1 MSDFATLLLAADS
14 RGLKAGE
21 RDLDS
26 IAATAEKT
34 ERRVNK
40 ATDGVSKG
48 LNDIGKAST
57 FANGQMRATSMQLSQ
72 VAQQA
77 SATGD
82 WLQAVAIQLPDL
94 ALGLGPIGI
103 LAGAAAGALLPLAAN
118 FLTASGNAEELEDAM
133 SSLKKATDSYA
144 DAVANSL
151 MPAED
156 LIRKFGGQAESAG
169 RVYDAM
175 RKIAE
180 LDFTRS
186 INNARSAMETTLQS
200 LTESVQTFDKLSSMP
215 RMATDG
221 FDAFAVEVQRLAHE
235 FGLTTEQAQRIVKA
249 MEDLSNAQGPV
260 QIAEAAADLGQELT
274 NAVAAGAK
282 LSPELENVQ
291 KDAYQASLDASK
303 FASLTQAAVGPAHNL
318 AEAVSGVAD
327 QYARAAAIAA
337 TLTAKYPSQGSYD
350 GLVRTGD
357 GPIQGSS
364 DPDLPMNGP
373 VPGSRGTPE
382 LSGFPW
388 ENFNKRDRSS
398 DRAAKA
404 YERERQSV
412 ADLIKELEEELSLV
426 GQSET
431 AKRSA
436 AAIRQAGATATDQEK
451 EAIASLITQIDA
463 EQEARDRQIDTM
475 DEYKNV
481 TGGVLDDIR
490 SAMDDGKI
498 TWDEWADIALN
509 ALDKVISR
517 IQDDLLDAIFSVN
530 KASSSGG
537 GGGGLFSSLFSSIFG
552 GGTGGFAKLP
562 AVGPV
567 PIARPS
573 FDGGG
578 YTGSGARAGGLD
590 GKGGFW
596 AMMHPDETVIDHT
609 KGQSASSQGGGT
621 SELLVSLS
629 PELVGQILEQAQ
641 GQTVKIVSQNN
652 KNQRNLY
659 QNGQAQDG

>member
-1 MSDFATLLLAADS
+1 
-14 RGLKAGE
+14 
-21 RDLDS
+21 
-26 IAATAEKT
+26 
-34 ERRVNK
+34 
-40 ATDGVSKG
+40 
-48 LNDIGKAST
+48 
-57 FANGQMRATSMQLSQ
+57 
-72 VAQQA
+72 
-77 SATGD
+77 
-82 WLQAVAIQLPDL
+82 
-94 ALGLGPIGI
+94 
-103 LAGAAAGALLPLAAN
+103 
-118 FLTASGNAEELEDAM
+118 
-133 SSLKKATDSYA
+133 
-144 DAVANSL
+144 
-151 MPAED
+151 
-156 LIRKFGGQAESAG
+156 
-169 RVYDAM
+169 
-175 RKIAE
+175 
-180 LDFTRS
+180 
-186 INNARSAMETTLQS
+186 
-200 LTESVQTFDKLSSMP
+200 
-215 RMATDG
+215 MATDG

-235 FGLTTEQAQRIVKA
+235 FGLTSDQAQKIVQA
-249 MEDLSNAQGPV
+249 MEDLSNAQGAT
-260 QIAEAAADLGQELT
+260 QIAEAAQRLGDELS

-291 KDAYQASLDASK
+291 KDAYQASLDAAK
-303 FASLTQAAVGPAHNL
+303 FAHLTEAAIAPANSLAS
-318 AEAVSGVAD
+318 AVSGVAD

-337 TLTAKYPSQGSYD
+337 TLTAKYPSQGTYD
-350 GLVRTGD
+350 GIIRTGD

-364 DPDLPMNGP
+364 DPDLPMVGP

-398 DRAAKA
+398 ERAAKA

-451 EAIASLITQIDA
+451 EAIAGLIAQIDA

-475 DEYKNV
+475 DQYKDSV
-481 TGGVLDDIR
+481 GSVLDDIR

-517 IQDDLLDAIFSVN
+517 IQDDLLDAMFSVN
-530 KASSSGG
+530 KASSGSGG
-537 GGGGLFSSLFSSIFG
+537 GGFLSSLFGGLFG

-578 YTGSGARAGGLD
+578 YTGSGARVGGLD
-590 GKGGFW
+590 GKGGFM
-596 AMMHPDETVIDHT
+596 ALMHPQETVIDHT
-609 KGQSASSQGGGT
+609 KGQFAPGQAGGS

-629 PELVGQILEQAQ
+629 PELVGQILQQAQ

-659 QNGQAQDG
+659 QNGQTQDG

>member
-1 MSDFATLLLAADS
+1 MSDFATLVLAADS
-14 RGLKAGE
+14 RSLKSGE

-26 IAATAEKT
+26 IGSTAERT
-34 ERRVNK
+34 EKRVTK

-48 LNDIGKAST
+48 LNEIGRQST
-57 FANGQMRATSMQLSQ
+57 FANQQMRMTSMQLSQ

-82 WLQAVAIQLPDL
+82 WLQAIAIQIPDL

-103 LAGAAAGALLPLAAN
+103 LAGAAAGSLLPLAAN
-118 FLTASGNAEELEDAM
+118 FLTAAGNADELEDAM
-133 SSLKKATDSYA
+133 SRLKKATDSYA

-151 MPAED
+151 LPADD
-156 LIRKFGGQAESAG
+156 LIQKFGGQAEGAG

-180 LDFTRS
+180 LEFARS
-186 INNARSAMETTLQS
+186 IDNARTAMAATLETLS
-200 LTESVQTFDKLSSMP
+200 ESVERFELLSSLP

-235 FGLTTEQAQRIVKA
+235 FGLTSDQAQKIVQA
-249 MEDLSNAQGPV
+249 MEDLSNAQGAT
-260 QIAEAAADLGQELT
+260 QIAEAAQRLGDELS

-291 KDAYQASLDASK
+291 KDAYQASLDAAK
-303 FASLTQAAVGPAHNL
+303 FAHLTEAAIAPANSLAN
-318 AEAVSGVAD
+318 AVSGVAD

-337 TLTAKYPSQGSYD
+337 TLTAKYPSQGTYD
-350 GLVRTGD
+350 GIIRTGD

-364 DPDLPMNGP
+364 DPDLPMVGP

-398 DRAAKA
+398 ERAAKA

-451 EAIASLITQIDA
+451 EAIAGLIAQIDA

-475 DEYKNV
+475 DQYKDSV
-481 TGGVLDDIR
+481 GSVLDDIR

-517 IQDDLLDAIFSVN
+517 IQDDLLNAIFSVN
-530 KASSSGG
+530 NSSGG
-537 GGGGLFSSLFSSIFG
+537 GGGGLFSSLFSSLFG
-552 GGTGGFAKLP
+552 GGFAKLP
-562 AVGPV
+562 AIGPV

-609 KGQSASSQGGGT
+609 KGQSAASQLGGT
-621 SELLVSLS
+621 SEVLVSLS

>member
-1 MSDFATLLLAADS
+1 MDFATLILAADS
-14 RGLKAGE
+14 RSLKSGE

-133 SSLKKATDSYA
+133 SGLKKATDSYA

-221 FDAFAVEVQRLAHE
+221 FDAFAVEVQRLSHE
-235 FGLTTEQAQRIVKA
+235 FGLTTEQAQRVVKA
-249 MEDLSNAQGPV
+249 MDDLSHAQGPL
-260 QIAEAAADLGQELT
+260 QIAEAAAELGRELS

-303 FASLTQAAVGPAHNL
+303 FASLTQAAVGPAQNL
-318 AEAVSGVAD
+318 ADAVSGVAD

-337 TLTAKYPSQGSYD
+337 TLTAKYPSQGTYD
-350 GLVRTGD
+350 GIIRTGD

-364 DPDLPMNGP
+364 DPDLPMVGP

-388 ENFNKRDRSS
+388 ENFNRRSRGGGRSKKSDSDYYDDIVKSAERRIQTLEAERDAIGLTEQ
-398 DRAAKA
+398 AADKLR
-404 YERERQSV
+404 YQT
-412 ADLIKELEEELSLV
+412 DLLND
-426 GQSET
+426 
-431 AKRSA
+431 A
-436 AAIRQAGATATDQEK
+436 QEK
-451 EAIASLITQIDA
+451 GIKLSPEQRANLETLA
-463 EQEARDRQIDTM
+463 ETMARVEHETRVAQEQM
-475 DEYKNV
+475 DFFN
-481 TGGVLDDIR
+481 DI
-490 SAMDDGKI
+490 S
-498 TWDEWADIALN
+498 
-509 ALDKVISR
+509 
-517 IQDDLLDAIFSVN
+517 DDLKDGFLDAIVEGEKLDDVFKDLAKSIA
-530 KASSSGG
+530 KAALEAALFGTGPFASGGGKGG
-537 GGGGLFSSLFSSIFG
+537 GGGGFLTAIFG
-552 GGTGGFAKLP
+552 GLGKLF
-562 AVGPV
+562 
-567 PIARPS
+567 S

-578 YTGSGARAGGLD
+578 STGPGSRSGGLD
-590 GKGGFW
+590 GKGGFM
-596 AMMHPDETVIDHT
+596 AMLHPNETVIDHT
-609 KGQSASSQGGGT
+609 KSGNTAGGV
-621 SELLVSLS
+621 EVS
-629 PELVGQILEQAQ
+629 
-641 GQTVKIVSQNN
+641 IVSRFLADGSFESVVEGISQKQVGRAAPGIVSAANQQVVPTMAKYQNN
-652 KNQRNLY
+652 KAGADWR
-659 QNGQAQDG
+659 

>member
-1 MSDFATLLLAADS
+1 MQSLGAIQQLQ
-14 RGLKAGE
+14 
-21 RDLDS
+21 
-26 IAATAEKT
+26 TA
-34 ERRVNK
+34 
-40 ATDGVSKG
+40 
-48 LNDIGKAST
+48 L
-57 FANGQMRATSMQLSQ
+57 NGQ
-72 VAQQA
+72 
-77 SATGD
+77 
-82 WLQAVAIQLPDL
+82 
-94 ALGLGPIGI
+94 ALMLDPR
-103 LAGAAAGALLPLAAN
+103 
-118 FLTASGNAEELEDAM
+118 TW
-133 SSLKKATDSYA
+133 
-144 DAVANSL
+144 
-151 MPAED
+151 
-156 LIRKFGGQAESAG
+156 RSAG
-169 RVYDAM
+169 LSGQDA
-175 RKIAE
+175 
-180 LDFTRS
+180 
-186 INNARSAMETTLQS
+186 
-200 LTESVQTFDKLSSMP
+200 
-215 RMATDG
+215 
-221 FDAFAVEVQRLAHE
+221 
-235 FGLTTEQAQRIVKA
+235 
-249 MEDLSNAQGPV
+249 
-260 QIAEAAADLGQELT
+260 
-274 NAVAAGAK
+274 
-282 LSPELENVQ
+282 
-291 KDAYQASLDASK
+291 
-303 FASLTQAAVGPAHNL
+303 
-318 AEAVSGVAD
+318 
-327 QYARAAAIAA
+327 
-337 TLTAKYPSQGSYD
+337 
-350 GLVRTGD
+350 D
-357 GPIQGSS
+357 GPIQGNGFI
-364 DPDLPMNGP
+364 LPEIGP

-398 DRAAKA
+398 ERAAKA

-436 AAIRQAGATATDQEK
+436 AAIRQAGATATEDEK
-451 EAIASLITQIDA
+451 KAIADLITQIDA

-475 DEYKNV
+475 DQYKDSV
-481 TGGVLDDIR
+481 GSVLDDVR

-517 IQDDLLDAIFSVN
+517 IQDDLLDAIFSVKN
-530 KASSSGG
+530 ASGGSGG
-537 GGGGLFSSLFSSIFG
+537 GGFLGSLFSGLFG

-578 YTGSGARAGGLD
+578 YTGSGARVGGLD

-609 KGQSASSQGGGT
+609 KGQSATSQLGGT
-621 SELLVSLS
+621 SEVLVSLS

>member
-1 MSDFATLLLAADS
+1 MQKNLA
-14 RGLKAGE
+14 
-21 RDLDS
+21 DLQ
-26 IAATAEKT
+26 TGGRLTVE
-34 ERRVNK
+34 
-40 ATDGVSKG
+40 
-48 LNDIGKAST
+48 
-57 FANGQMRATSMQLSQ
+57 
-72 VAQQA
+72 AQY
-77 SATGD
+77 D
-82 WLQAVAIQLPDL
+82 KIR
-94 ALGLGPIGI
+94 
-103 LAGAAAGALLPLAAN
+103 
-118 FLTASGNAEELEDAM
+118 EELEGFNDEYGRTLELLN
-133 SSLKKATDSYA
+133 STDGTDESVIRLS
-144 DAVANSL
+144 VAY
-151 MPAED
+151 ED
-156 LIRKFGGQAESAG
+156 LQEKIRDGTATVEDFQRVQQAA
-169 RVYDAM
+169 
-175 RKIAE
+175 
-180 LDFTRS
+180 
-186 INNARSAMETTLQS
+186 
-200 LTESVQTFDKLSSMP
+200 TE
-215 RMATDG
+215 
-221 FDAFAVEVQRLAHE
+221 
-235 FGLTTEQAQRIVKA
+235 
-249 MEDLSNAQGPV
+249 
-260 QIAEAAADLGQELT
+260 
-274 NAVAAGAK
+274 VAATKGFQDIAG
-282 LSPELENVQ
+282 
-291 KDAYQASLDASK
+291 
-303 FASLTQAAVGPAHNL
+303 FASAFDG
-318 AEAVSGVAD
+318 
-327 QYARAAAIAA
+327 
-337 TLTAKYPSQGSYD
+337 LTAKVMQSLGAIQQLQTALNGQALMLDPRTWRSA
-350 GLVRTGD
+350 GLSGQDAD
-357 GPIQGSS
+357 GPIQGNGFI
-364 DPDLPMNGP
+364 LPEIGP

-398 DRAAKA
+398 ERAAKA

-436 AAIRQAGATATDQEK
+436 AAIRQAGATATEDEK
-451 EAIASLITQIDA
+451 KAIADLITQIDA

-475 DEYKNV
+475 DQYKDSV
-481 TGGVLDDIR
+481 GSVLDDVR

-517 IQDDLLDAIFSVN
+517 IQDDLLDAIFSVKN
-530 KASSSGG
+530 ASGGSGG
-537 GGGGLFSSLFSSIFG
+537 GGFLGSLFSGLFG

-578 YTGSGARAGGLD
+578 YTGSGARVGGLD

-609 KGQSASSQGGGT
+609 KGQSATSQLGGT
-621 SELLVSLS
+621 SEVLVSLS